1 MGRNLRLILIL
12 TALVSLPAMAKGK
25 KPSFKPGSDK
35 TFKWK
40 SLGINESRATGK
52 PILLYVY
59 ENLKRNTRAEEFEKR
74 IFPSDGVKA
83 AFSGFLPVKIDNKSY
98 TWPPGI
104 TQLGNKGAAL
114 LVMTCDA
121 KPIVVFRSGNMPK
134 KTRVGKKDTY
144 PTVIAAA
151 EAAKKRNPDA
161 LEAMKKSPPP
171 KYVNRLYGQDLAA
184 NNKNVAE
191 EKKEPEGV
199 GGLLGGD
206 DKGSG
211 RKNGG
216 KNAAAKKAEEE
227 RKKREAEARRLREDE
242 DE

>member
-1 MGRNLRLILIL
+1 
-12 TALVSLPAMAKGK
+12 MAKGK
-25 KPSFKPGSDK
+25 KPAFKPGSDK
-35 TFKWK
+35 TFGWK
-40 SLGINESRATGK
+40 SMGINESRATGK

-144 PTVIAAA
+144 PSVIAAA

-171 KYVNRLYGQDLAA
+171 KYVNRLYGQDIAA
-184 NNKNVAE
+184 TNDVAE
-191 EKKEPEGV
+191 KKDEPKGV